1 MKKRWNVLL
10 IAGVVMALAAG
21 CGAKEETKSV
31 QETTVMAEQTEDE
44 GKKESI
50 EETKKTPETEKKTEA
65 ATEEKETTEGTDD
78 NFSVDPASAEAFG
91 RSVKEAV
98 AARDLEKLADLTAY
112 PVYIGFAD
120 GGVSV
125 KSKEEM
131 TALGEEKIFTQ
142 EWMDSIAQAD
152 ETALSP
158 SMAGFVLTGENGGP
172 NIVFGMRDG
181 KLAVSGIN
189 Y

>member
-1 MKKRWNVLL
+1 M
-10 IAGVVMALAAG
+10 MLAVG
-21 CGAKEETKSV
+21 CSPKA
-31 QETTVMAEQTEDE
+31 QETAETTTAQEMS
-44 GKKESI
+44 ESI
-50 EETKKTPETEKKTEA
+50 QMSEIVDESREAETLAGETQKQEKAEVPSFGTKEAEAEE
-65 ATEEKETTEGTDD
+65 DD
-78 NFSVDPASAEAFG
+78 NFSADPASVEAFG

-98 AARDLEKLADLTAY
+98 AEKNLETLADLAAY
-112 PVYIGFAD
+112 PLYIGFAD

-125 KSKEEM
+125 ESREEM
-131 TALGEEKIFTQ
+131 IALGEEKIFTQ

-158 SMAGFVLTGENGGP
+158 SMAGFVPSGEGGGG
-172 NIVFGMRDG
+172 NLVFGLRDG

>member
-1 MKKRWNVLL
+1 M
-10 IAGVVMALAAG
+10 MLAVG
-21 CGAKEETKSV
+21 CSPKA
-31 QETTVMAEQTEDE
+31 QETAETTTAQEMS
-44 GKKESI
+44 ESI
-50 EETKKTPETEKKTEA
+50 QMSEIVDESREAETLAGETQKQEKAEVPSFGTKEAEAEE
-65 ATEEKETTEGTDD
+65 DD
-78 NFSVDPASAEAFG
+78 NFSADPASVEAFG

-98 AARDLEKLADLTAY
+98 AEKDLETLADLAAY
-112 PVYIGFAD
+112 PLYIGFAD

-125 KSKEEM
+125 ESREEM
-131 TALGEEKIFTQ
+131 IAL

-158 SMAGFVLTGENGGP
+158 SMAGFVLSGEGGGG
-172 NIVFGMRDG
+172 NLVFGLRDG

>member
-1 MKKRWNVLL
+1 M
-10 IAGVVMALAAG
+10 
-21 CGAKEETKSV
+21 
-31 QETTVMAEQTEDE
+31 
-44 GKKESI
+44 
-50 EETKKTPETEKKTEA
+50 
-65 ATEEKETTEGTDD
+65 
-78 NFSVDPASAEAFG
+78 EAFG

-98 AARDLEKLADLTAY
+98 AEKDLETLADLAAY
-112 PVYIGFAD
+112 PLYIGFAD

-125 KSKEEM
+125 ESREEM
-131 TALGEEKIFTQ
+131 IALGEEKIFTQ

-158 SMAGFVLTGENGGP
+158 SMAGFVLSGEGGGG
-172 NIVFGMRDG
+172 NLVFGLRDG

>member
-1 MKKRWNVLL
+1 M
-10 IAGVVMALAAG
+10 MLAVG
-21 CGAKEETKSV
+21 CSPKA
-31 QETTVMAEQTEDE
+31 QETAETLAGETQKQEKAEVPSFGT
-44 GKKESI
+44 KEAEA
-50 EETKKTPETEKKTEA
+50 EE
-65 ATEEKETTEGTDD
+65 DD
-78 NFSVDPASAEAFG
+78 NFSADPASVEAFG

-98 AARDLEKLADLTAY
+98 AEKDLETLADLAAY
-112 PVYIGFAD
+112 PLIGFAD

-125 KSKEEM
+125 ESREEM
-131 TALGEEKIFTQ
+131 IALGEEKIFTQ

-158 SMAGFVLTGENGGP
+158 SMAGFVLSGEGGGG
-172 NIVFGMRDG
+172 NLVFGLRDG

>member
-1 MKKRWNVLL
+1 M
-10 IAGVVMALAAG
+10 MLAVG
-21 CGAKEETKSV
+21 CSPKA
-31 QETTVMAEQTEDE
+31 QETAETTTAQEMS
-44 GKKESI
+44 ESI
-50 EETKKTPETEKKTEA
+50 QMSEIVDESREAETLAGETQKQEKAEVPSFVTKEAEAEE
-65 ATEEKETTEGTDD
+65 DD
-78 NFSVDPASAEAFG
+78 NFSADPASVEAFG

-98 AARDLEKLADLTAY
+98 AEKDLETLADLAAY
-112 PVYIGFAD
+112 PLYIGFAD

-125 KSKEEM
+125 ESREEM
-131 TALGEEKIFTQ
+131 IALGEEKIFTQ

-158 SMAGFVLTGENGGP
+158 SMAGFVLSGEGGGG
-172 NIVFGMRDG
+172 NLVFGLRDG